1 MKIKRTDIRL
11 LSTGVDVWHLPVGTV
26 FEGKIRGWERSTYL
40 KVYEG
45 IVDLASPN
53 NTFMSPRDR
62 LIATEYEELE
72 AEVSTRRK
80 DD

>member
-11 LSTGVDVWHLPVGTV
+11 LSTEVDVWHLPVGTV

-45 IVDLASPN
+45 IVDLATN
-53 NTFMSPRDR
+53 NTFMSTRDR